1 MVFRGPLLA
10 NSMSAEFNYQRR
22 RTARVRS
29 GRKIDLGEAGSFD
42 AIRLN
47 PGNPPE
53 EVRLHGLRFQ
63 SIHRINS
70 HTGPRVFTAYRNEEY
85 PAILFVVWSNYP
97 FNTQIETGGDLM
109 LQAMHDDSRIRFLLN
124 DNTYVKSGWMNDRM
138 VDYLSNG
145 WLPGLIKMGLRGFC
159 HLRAGSFMGEKS
171 FDDFAGYV
179 SGRVEVIARKLGME
193 PFRYFPVKSPEVGK
207 DGVIDERLRDA
218 ALSEAYEILKS
229 L

>member
-1 MVFRGPLLA
+1 MVFRGPLLG
-10 NSMSAEFNYQRR
+10 NGMSAEFNYQRR
-22 RTARVRS
+22 RTIRTRT
-29 GRKIDLGEAGSFD
+29 GRTIDLGEAGSFD
-42 AIRLN
+42 AIHLN

-53 EVRLHGLRFQ
+53 EVSLHGRRFQ

-70 HTGPRVFTAYRNEEY
+70 HTGPRVFTAYRSEED

-109 LQAMHDDSRIRFLLN
+109 LQAMHDDPRIRLLIV
-124 DNTYVKSGWMNDRM
+124 DNSYVKSGWMNEKM
-138 VDYLSNG
+138 IDYLSNG
-145 WLPGLIKMGLRGFC
+145 WLPGLVRLGLWGFC

-179 SGRVEVIARKLGME
+179 SGRVEVIARQLGME

>member
-1 MVFRGPLLA
+1 MIFRGPLLE
-10 NSMSAEFNYQRR
+10 NGMSAEFNYQRR
-22 RTARVRS
+22 RTIRTRT
-29 GRKIDLGEAGSFD
+29 GRTIDLGEAGSFD
-42 AIRLN
+42 AIHLD

-53 EVRLHGLRFQ
+53 EVSLHGHRFQ

-70 HTGPRVFTAYRNEEY
+70 HTGSRVFTAYRSEEE

-109 LQAMHDDSRIRFLLN
+109 LQAMHDDPRIRLLIV
-124 DNTYVKSGWMNDRM
+124 DNSYVKSGWMNEKM
-138 VDYLSNG
+138 IDYLSNG
-145 WLPGLIKMGLRGFC
+145 WLPGLVRLGLRGFC

-179 SGRVEVIARKLGME
+179 SGRVEVIARQLGME

-218 ALSEAYEILKS
+218 ALSEAYKILKS